1 MDPAIRAS
9 KKMPPTV
16 PPAMAPVLL
25 WEEVAVLFVEI
36 VAEVEEEVVAG
47 EDD

>member
-9 KKMPPTV
+9 KKMPPMV
-16 PPAMAPVLL
+16 LPAMPVLL
-25 WEEVAVLFVEI
+25 WEEVAVLFVEF
-36 VAEVEEEVVAG
+36 VTEVEEEVVAG

>member
-1 MDPAIRAS
+1 MRTS
-9 KKMPPTV
+9 KKMLPTV

-25 WEEVAVLFVEI
+25 WEEVAVLFVEV